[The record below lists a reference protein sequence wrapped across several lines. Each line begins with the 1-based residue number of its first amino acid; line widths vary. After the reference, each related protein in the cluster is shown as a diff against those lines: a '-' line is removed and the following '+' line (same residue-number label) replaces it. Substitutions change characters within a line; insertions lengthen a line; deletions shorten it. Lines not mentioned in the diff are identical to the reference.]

1 MKRID
6 SANTLAS
13 YCIQRLRGVGILHT
27 AKASGPGLRTLA
39 PGLFAFRLV
48 FPLVF
53 PGSDCRSGA
62 GRWSGRCYSCPMSRA
77 VRDSEDVAELKQL
90 YDRLALAVERAA
102 ATMHI
107 RGAESTAFTAED
119 TKCVALWDRIR
130 TLIQKDR

>member
-6 SANTLAS
+6 SANTLTL

-27 AKASGPGLRTLA
+27 AKASKARSAYPRAGP
-39 PGLFAFRLV
+39 FCF
-48 FPLVF
+48 F
-53 PGSDCRSGA
+53 
-62 GRWSGRCYSCPMSRA
+62 GRWFPPDPGCRGPTGRCYKHPMSKA

-107 RGAESTAFTAED
+107 RGAESTAFSAED

>member
-27 AKASGPGLRTLA
+27 AKASRLGCVPSRRAFLLFGPAETARQRA
-39 PGLFAFRLV
+39 
-48 FPLVF
+48 
-53 PGSDCRSGA
+53 
-62 GRWSGRCYSCPMSRA
+62 GRCYSWAMSKA
-77 VRDSEDVAELKQL
+77 IRDTDEVAELKQL

-102 ATMHI
+102 ATIHI
-107 RGAESTAFTAED
+107 RGADSTAFSTED

-130 TLIQKDR
+130 ALMQKDR

>member
-27 AKASGPGLRTLA
+27 AKASGPGCVPSRRAFLLLA
-39 PGLFAFRLV
+39 LGETARQK
-48 FPLVF
+48 
-53 PGSDCRSGA
+53 A
-62 GRWSGRCYSCPMSRA
+62 GRCYSWMMSKA
-77 VRDSEDVAELKQL
+77 IRDTDEVAELKQL

-102 ATMHI
+102 ATIHI
-107 RGAESTAFTAED
+107 RGADSTAFSTED

-130 TLIQKDR
+130 ALMQKDR